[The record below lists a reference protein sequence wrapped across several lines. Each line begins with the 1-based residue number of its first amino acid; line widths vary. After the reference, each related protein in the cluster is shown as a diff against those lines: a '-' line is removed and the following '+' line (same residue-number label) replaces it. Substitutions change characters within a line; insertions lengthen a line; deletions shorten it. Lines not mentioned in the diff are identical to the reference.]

1 MAQMKEAGVTP
12 LFKNIA
18 IKNEAKSKLAGR
30 PIFDDMEVVEVRFA
44 GTKDY
49 SVFPSMEYSHW
60 IDDEE
65 TGERR
70 RITYAER
77 WPRQYRQ
84 FKEKQQQTKSG
95 TPLDYLPFLT
105 EAKRA
110 ELRALSIY
118 TAEALAELDGLP
130 LKNLGTGGR
139 DLKNLATDYLASSD
153 HNAVI
158 SRLQQ
163 EIEAL
168 KTKLSVREEER
179 QYLTNPPKP
188 EEQAPVPPDDDTEGE
203 DSDEDGEGV
212 DERKVAASANTSEE
226 FVGMNS
232 AQLRAYITENTG
244 KRPVGNPSMK
254 TLLRMAEDARV

>member
-1 MAQMKEAGVTP
+1 MAQTKEAGVTP

-105 EAKRA
+105 EAKRS

-158 SRLQQ
+158 SRMQQ

-168 KTKLSVREEER
+168 KAKLSVQEEER
-179 QYLTNPPKP
+179 QYLASPPKQ
-188 EEQAPVPPDDDTEGE
+188 EEAEPLPPDDDEAE
-203 DSDEDGEGV
+203 SEDGEGT
-212 DERKVAASANTSEE
+212 DERKTVAASANVSEE

-232 AQLRAYITENTG
+232 LQLRAYITENTG
-244 KRPVGNPSMK
+244 KKPMGNPSFK
-254 TLLRMAEDARV
+254 TLLRMAEDARA